1 MSLEVLLKYQYPY
14 LLITITNI
22 YILTYL
28 LLNQKKKKFLYLFH
42 DWKMSILL
50 SPFFYHKFTTHF
62 QFLLNHISSYNSTIK
77 ILRNYFITFI
87 LFFIYKKRKEKK
99 KERKYFVPFSM
110 LVFRFGS
117 LIYYYII
124 RQQS

>member
-77 ILRNYFITFI
+77 ILRNYFISFI
-87 LFFIYKKRKEKK
+87 LFFIYKKRKETKK
-99 KERKYFVPFSM
+99 KRKYFVPFSM

>member
-77 ILRNYFITFI
+77 ILRNYFISFI

-99 KERKYFVPFSM
+99 RKKKESILYLSQC
-110 LVFRFGS
+110 LSFG
-117 LIYYYII
+117 LAV
-124 RQQS
+124 

>member
-28 LLNQKKKKFLYLFH
+28 LLNQKKKKYLYLFH

-77 ILRNYFITFI
+77 ILRNYFISFI
-87 LFFIYKKRKEKK
+87 LFFIYKKRKETKK
-99 KERKYFVPFSM
+99 KRKYFVPFSM

-117 LIYYYII
+117 LIYFYII

>member
-28 LLNQKKKKFLYLFH
+28 LLNQKKKKYLYLFH

-77 ILRNYFITFI
+77 ILRNYFISFI

-117 LIYYYII
+117 LIYFYII

>member
-28 LLNQKKKKFLYLFH
+28 LLNKKKKYLYLFQ

-50 SPFFYHKFTTHF
+50 SSFFYHKFTTHF
-62 QFLLNHISSYNSTIK
+62 QFLLNHISSFNSTIK
-77 ILRNYFITFI
+77 ILRNYFISFI

-99 KERKYFVPFSM
+99 RKKKESILYLSQC
-110 LVFRFGS
+110 LSFG
-117 LIYYYII
+117 LAV
-124 RQQS
+124 

>member
-77 ILRNYFITFI
+77 ILRNYFISFI

-117 LIYYYII
+117 LIYFYII